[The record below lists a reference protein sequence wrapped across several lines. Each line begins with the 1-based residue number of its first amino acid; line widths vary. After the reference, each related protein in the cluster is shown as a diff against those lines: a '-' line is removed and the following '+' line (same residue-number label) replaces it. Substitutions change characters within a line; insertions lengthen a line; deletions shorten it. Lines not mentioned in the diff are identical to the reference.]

1 MTGIIQ
7 LLPHEYTRDIEYEKV
22 LIGKTLKAQVN
33 PALNYLKNV
42 KEFQNIAL
50 DHLKRVNKHPNDP
63 SAVNILICL
72 EKV

>member
-22 LIGKTLKAQVN
+22 IIGKISKTQVN

-42 KEFQNIAL
+42 KEFQNLAL
-50 DHLKRVNKHPNDP
+50 DHLKRVNKHPVDP
-63 SAVNILICL
+63 NAVNVLICL